1 MKGPVS
7 REHTNRTDNRCH
19 VICVCSGIGFPN
31 GLAPSKRILMIG
43 KSVTDGGV
51 DFSVLHI
58 GGSPTDSNTEAE
70 GIYESIHFEYLPGT
84 CKRSESRFLRICQ
97 YALGMVL
104 AMFRI
109 VSIARSPKQVC
120 AYVFLGPGL
129 FELVFCVFLHLARI
143 PFVHEINEWWPGDDS
158 VSNLAQWF
166 RGGPCLSLSNGT
178 IVISRLIEDRL
189 RVLAERKNIST
200 NILRIPVLVDSSK
213 AIDCEGSRTQFKAGS
228 PYLLWCGDITGYV
241 RDVHF
246 IIIVLSEVL
255 NRGVDCR
262 LVLVGSI
269 SPASAGSIR
278 TFMKEHGVQNNR
290 VIFTGYVSDDDMNAL
305 MRQSQAL
312 LLPLWNDDRSAARLP
327 TKLGDYLL
335 SGRPVITCGVGDLC
349 TFLVNEESAFLCSK
363 TDKSLF
369 ADKVCRVINDPG
381 LADKVGQAG
390 KSQAINT
397 LDYRRYSSAL
407 AHLFTETSCRSQIW
421 TH

>member
-1 MKGPVS
+1 MS
-7 REHTNRTDNRCH
+7 REHTNRTDAKCH
-19 VICVCSGIGFPN
+19 VMCVCSGIGFPH

-43 KSVTDGGV
+43 KAVTAGGV
-51 DFSVLHI
+51 YFSVLHI
-58 GGSPTDSNTEAE
+58 GGSPNDSNTNAE
-70 GIYESIHFEYLPGT
+70 GTYEGIPFEYLPGT
-84 CKRSESRFLRICQ
+84 CKRVKNRFLRICHNS
-97 YALGMVL
+97 LGIVL

-109 VSIARSPKQVC
+109 ASFARSSRRLCV
-120 AYVFLGPGL
+120 YVFLGPGL
-129 FELVFCVFLHLARI
+129 FESVFCVFLRLTRI

-158 VSNLAQWF
+158 VSKLTQWF

-189 RVLAERKNIST
+189 RVLAERKNISN
-200 NILRIPVLVDSSK
+200 NILRIPVLVDSSEADK
-213 AIDCEGSRTQFKAGS
+213 CDGNRTEFKAGA
-228 PYLLWCGDITGYV
+228 PYVLWCGDITGYM

-246 IIIVLSEVL
+246 IISVLSDVL

-262 LVLVGSI
+262 LVLVGPI
-269 SPASAGSIR
+269 SQVTEESIR

-290 VIFTGYVSDDDMNAL
+290 VIFMGYVSDDDLKAVV
-305 MRQSQAL
+305 RQSQAL

-335 SGRPVITCGVGDLC
+335 SGRPVITCGIGDLC
-349 TFLVNEESAFLCSK
+349 TFLVNEESVFLCSR

-369 ADKVCRVINDPG
+369 ADKIYRVINDPD

-390 KSQAINT
+390 KSQAINI

-407 AHLFTETSCRSQIW
+407 AHLFTENACR
-421 TH
+421 